1 MSQMRRIDL
10 NSDLGEG
17 FGPWSIGD
25 DAAMMDLATSANV
38 PSGGHAGDPETMF
51 VTLSFAAQRG
61 VVRGASWLRR
71 PGRLRSQGDSDVRRR
86 NRAHGRSTGRRVD
99 GDLVRTPRWVS

>member
-17 FGPWSIGD
+17 FGPWSMGD

-38 PSGGHAGDPETMF
+38 ACGGHAGDPETMF
-51 VTLSFAAQRG
+51 VTPPRSA
-61 VVRGASWLRR
+61 ASWS
-71 PGRLRSQGDSDVRRR
+71 GRIL
-86 NRAHGRSTGRRVD
+86 A
-99 GDLVRTPRWVS
+99 TPIGKASVAG